1 MRSKSHQQVTANG
14 ITVIWDLVE
23 VKARLRWTVW
33 NSRCGQ
39 VQVLAAVRVVW
50 SDLLI
55 WRHII
60 ALGDPV
66 LSGYTA
72 AINPLAVR

>member
-1 MRSKSHQQVTANG
+1 MTANG

-55 WRHII
+55 WRLEAKPTK
-60 ALGDPV
+60 ALYRGTSLHSATQSFLVKRLP
-66 LSGYTA
+66 
-72 AINPLAVR
+72 